1 MFTRLNHVGHKA
13 IGNQD
18 LVNPLATDKHGFS
31 QNIFKKFGLYLHNK
45 FVTLCFFSKVLL
57 LQVPYYKSNHEF
69 HKLTQ
74 I

>member
-31 QNIFKKFGLYLHNK
+31 QIILIKIR
-45 FVTLCFFSKVLL
+45 VFSA
-57 LQVPYYKSNHEF
+57 
-69 HKLTQ
+69 
-74 I
+74 IGG